1 MPQRL
6 RQLEN
11 IQNVDYNPDKKT
23 IFYAED
29 QNIQN
34 DILQKNQ
41 DIGLTLDPFGSR
53 LSDFSFKLRT
63 DRAVFENN
71 RWQSSSEVNLQ
82 LNNTTFYI
90 NGPMR
95 RLFLDSVIAWF
106 SRYESTSADLPY
118 INYHLKTSGTLSAS
132 SATFYMRIRIDGYI
146 AQTVEFDF
154 DSEETFNGS
163 LEIARAEFEKIKNG
177 APVVISLGGKAGNP
191 NTRVYFKYEVPVDVY

>member
-71 RWQSSSEVNLQ
+71 YI
-82 LNNTTFYI
+82 NNT
-90 NGPMR
+90 
-95 RLFLDSVIAWF
+95 
-106 SRYESTSADLPY
+106 
-118 INYHLKTSGTLSAS
+118 
-132 SATFYMRIRIDGYI
+132 
-146 AQTVEFDF
+146 
-154 DSEETFNGS
+154 
-163 LEIARAEFEKIKNG
+163 
-177 APVVISLGGKAGNP
+177 
-191 NTRVYFKYEVPVDVY
+191 

>member
-82 LNNTTFYI
+82 LNNTTFYT

-95 RLFLDSVIAWF
+95 RLFLDSVTAWF
-106 SRYESTSADLPY
+106 SRYESTSADFPY
-118 INYHLKTSGTLSAS
+118 INYHLKTSGTLLAS
-132 SATFYMRIRIDGYI
+132 SATFYMRIRINGYI
-146 AQTVEFDF
+146 AQTVEFNF
-154 DSEETFNGS
+154 DSEETFSGS

-177 APVVISLGGKAGNP
+177 APVVISLGGNASNP
-191 NTRVYFKYEVPVDVY
+191 KTRVYFKYEVPVDVY